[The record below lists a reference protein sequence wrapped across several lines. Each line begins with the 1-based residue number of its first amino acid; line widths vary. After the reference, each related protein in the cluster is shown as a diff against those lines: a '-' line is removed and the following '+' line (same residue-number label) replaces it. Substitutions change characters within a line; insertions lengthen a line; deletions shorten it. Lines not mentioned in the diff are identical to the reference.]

1 MKILVGEN
9 YSNEGKVRFYNLME
23 QKRIEISELSIFD
36 EEKSKLSKMVDET
49 IRNYEQY
56 RIKHVNRI
64 LQVYRKEIID
74 ITQILDKNRSLFN

>member
-1 MKILVGEN
+1 MEILVGEN
-9 YSNEGKVRFYNLME
+9 YSNEGKARFYNLME

-64 LQVYRKEIID
+64 LQVCRKEIID